1 MSSKSIDDLWS
12 LIPSGVS
19 FFSLLRTGSMTLL
32 FVNEDAANVDG
43 ELTVKRALAWVLTS
57 LWWSDLMLSS
67 SSIQQAKLSTPV
79 KWLLPSILKKKLS
92 NAGTCTLVYRA
103 DVSWAITRKANWREA
118 KWKFVNHDNAVGGKR
133 DTNFFDRRKFF
144 SHVSFGWR
152 QKIKKKERERNGH

>member
-1 MSSKSIDDLWS
+1 MITDSIGCLIFLFASHRFDDIVICQRRCGQRRRWTDSKTGF
-12 LIPSGVS
+12 GVS
-19 FFSLLRTGSMTLL
+19 SDVTLMIRFDVVVIVDPTGQIVHSGEMAFTIHFFS
-32 FVNEDAANVDG
+32 
-43 ELTVKRALAWVLTS
+43 
-57 LWWSDLMLSS
+57 
-67 SSIQQAKLSTPV
+67 KLSD
-79 KWLLPSILKKKLS
+79 
-92 NAGTCTLVYRA
+92 AGTCTLVYRA